1 MPHAL
6 VVDNSVSDC
15 QELSAILTANDQY
28 TVDFADSPQ
37 AALEALAHRPADVI
51 LVDISMPTLSG
62 SNLIPE
68 LKNQFRVPIVIVSS
82 KGRESQAICALKSGA
97 SSYVPKDLLTEELL
111 STLRD
116 VLEYSQQEK
125 FQLRMLE
132 RMDELQCKFVL
143 ENDRALVPPLVSYLQ
158 EHFGR
163 IGVCEDSDLMRVG
176 IALDEALVN
185 AIYHGNLELSS
196 KLREDGDS
204 YYQLAEERA
213 QVSPYK
219 ERRLYVEAL
228 ISRDLAEVLIRD
240 DGPGFD
246 ASTLPDPR
254 DPANL
259 EKVSGRGVL
268 LMRTFMDEVIYNEK
282 GNSVLLRKYREKPSS
297 SDDTSQCD

>member
-1 MPHAL
+1 MPHVL

-15 QELSAILTANDQY
+15 QEVAAILTAKDQY

-37 AALEALAHRPADVI
+37 AALDALAHRPADVI
-51 LVDISMPTLSG
+51 LVDSSMPALTG

-68 LKNQFRVPIVIVSS
+68 LKEQFRVPIVIVSS

-97 SSYVPKDLLTEELL
+97 SSYVPKDLLAEELP

-219 ERRLYVEAL
+219 ERRLHVEAL
-228 ISRDLAEVLIRD
+228 ISRDVAEVLIRD

-254 DPANL
+254 DPTNL

-282 GNSVLLRKYREKPSS
+282 GNSVLLRKYREKPPSPY
-297 SDDTSQCD
+297 DDVQC